1 MSVSTP
7 QHREFSL
14 HSPSFMP
21 DSSPKSSNAV
31 DRSRLD
37 PILGPIVR
45 AHGAEVVDVEL
56 RTERNG
62 WILRVSVE
70 KLGSAANKASTKA
83 AAVDLD
89 TCANIARE
97 LSPALDVV
105 DVVPH
110 RYNLEVGSPGVE
122 RVLRTRADFDR
133 FSGEKAK
140 LKLRVAQRGQK
151 VLVGNL
157 GPVKGET
164 VDVSADGFNYEIPL
178 SDIEWAHLV
187 FDFGPAPPPSKRKK
201 K

>member
-1 MSVSTP
+1 
-7 QHREFSL
+7 
-14 HSPSFMP
+14 MP
-21 DSSPKSSNAV
+21 DSSPKSSPTFV

-37 PILGPIVR
+37 PVLEPIVR

-70 KLGSAANKASTKA
+70 KLGSMEKKASTKD
-83 AAVDLD
+83 AAVDLEA
-89 TCANIARE
+89 CANIARE
-97 LSPALDVV
+97 LSPALDVLDLV
-105 DVVPH
+105 KH

-122 RVLRTRADFDR
+122 RSLRTRADFDR
-133 FSGEKAK
+133 FAGGKAK
-140 LKLRVAQRGQK
+140 LKLKVAQRGQK
-151 VLVGNL
+151 VLVGAL
-157 GPVKGET
+157 GALRGDVVPV
-164 VDVSADGFNYEIPL
+164 DCDGHVYEVPL